1 MQGNRTL
8 RPAGRA
14 KLLEIMPTRETPP
27 DKDDYLE
34 LFPIDGEYVAVHKR
48 QGLERRG
55 VLATCP
61 SATREGILEGPQ
73 VAAIEGS
80 GPPALSETY
89 RLLAACFRIFGRG
102 NPATEGFPAFASPP
116 RFSREIFICALLA
129 GAFMAGY
136 WRDPS
141 RPGGVARV
149 DTGMSAATPDRR
161 PPAGRDP

>member
-1 MQGNRTL
+1 MQGIRAL

-14 KLLEIMPTRETPP
+14 KLLETMPTRETPP
-27 DKDDYLE
+27 HKDDYLE
-34 LFPIDGEYVAVHKR
+34 LFPIGGEYVAVHKR

-55 VLATCP
+55 VLATYP
-61 SATREGILEGPQ
+61 SAMGKGLLKGPQ
-73 VAAIEGS
+73 AAAPEGS
-80 GPPALSETY
+80 GLPALSVTH
-89 RLLAACFRIFGRG
+89 RLLDACFRILGRG
-102 NPATEGFPAFASPP
+102 NPAKEGFPGFASPT

-149 DTGMSAATPDRR
+149 DIGMSAATPDRR

>member
-1 MQGNRTL
+1 MQGIRAL

-14 KLLEIMPTRETPP
+14 KLLETMLTRVTPSR
-27 DKDDYLE
+27 KDDYLE
-34 LFPIDGEYVAVHKR
+34 LFPIGGEYVAVHKR

-55 VLATCP
+55 VLATYP
-61 SATREGILEGPQ
+61 SATGEGLLK
-73 VAAIEGS
+73 
-80 GPPALSETY
+80 GPPAVTETY
-89 RLLAACFRIFGRG
+89 CLLDACFRILGRG
-102 NPATEGFPAFASPP
+102 NPATEGLPAFASPP